1 MQSREDIKAKS
12 VTLAVYLIDEG
23 PKLVHAGRPL
33 PNLGANPVKKQS
45 IADATILCLGAILE
59 ALPPKTQVSAARLA
73 RKSLE
78 AGLASDEQSER
89 IVRGVF
95 LLDENMA

>member
-1 MQSREDIKAKS
+1 M
-12 VTLAVYLIDEG
+12 T
-23 PKLVHAGRPL
+23 
-33 PNLGANPVKKQS
+33 VKKQS

-73 RKSLE
+73 RESLE

-95 LLDENMA
+95 LLGVCGKTRKFHCLSRKAR